1 MKKGTLIA
9 IGCTIVAVFIA
20 VVVLVI
26 YGIYQ
31 SGILGTV
38 TNRISKTMGVER
50 ASSVVFG
57 YPSGADTET
66 ILDVL
71 RRRADSMGITEAD
84 FEVGEDCTIIM
95 RATNLSEGDFE
106 GIADT
111 FTASGHV
118 EFCDSNGDVVLS
130 GEDIEHAAYRF
141 GSVSSAEAPAEHY
154 VEIVFTQQ
162 GTQKFSEATG
172 RAAAMAPVGGN
183 YITIEVDGEVISAPS
198 VNEQITTDTVVVSGD
213 FTQETA
219 TELANLINAG
229 ALPCELEVL
238 EIRGAK

>member
-9 IGCTIVAVFIA
+9 IGCAIVAVFIA

-31 SGILGTV
+31 SGVLSTV
-38 TNRISKTMGVER
+38 AGRLFGSMGAEQ
-50 ASSVVFG
+50 STSVVFE
-57 YPSGADTET
+57 YPADADTEQ
-66 ILDVL
+66 IINIL
-71 RRRADSMGITEAD
+71 RRRADSVGIIEAD
-84 FEVGEDCTIIM
+84 FAVGEDGTIIM
-95 RATNLSEGDFE
+95 RAPNLSEEDFE
-106 GIADT
+106 SIADT
-111 FTASGHV
+111 FTATGQLA
-118 EFCDSNGDVVLS
+118 FCDSNGDVVLS
-130 GEDIEHAAYRF
+130 GEDIERAAYRF
-141 GSVSSAEAPAEHY
+141 GSVSSPEGPAEHY

-162 GTQKFSEATG
+162 GTQKFSEASG

-183 YITIEVDGEVISAPS
+183 YITIEMDGEVISAPS

-219 TELANLINAG
+219 TELANMINAG
-229 ALPCELEVL
+229 ALPCELEIL